1 MSAPRDPT
9 GPNRHPLDSRAAH
22 RKRGRVE
29 PDWILAVVLIGG
41 LVIMLTAIGTTSSRE
56 SADLIGPRATVGMT
70 PTDRGIMFR
79 FDPCSPQKVEVLSLR
94 TVEPE
99 NLLWEAIADEPQ
111 ERYVFVI
118 GQAPTTFVETVTLPD
133 QLPRGALL
141 EAAVETDEGIH
152 SVQFF
157 FADLLPDL
165 LHYAGTDYPDEAIG
179 RVIDEASSCQG
190 GATTSTSG
198 RRILMS
204 VGFFIAAAAGA
215 GLLSRRLVS
224 SDL

>member
-1 MSAPRDPT
+1 MSAPRDPY
-9 GPNRHPLDSRAAH
+9 RQPLESRVAH

-29 PDWILAVVLIGG
+29 ISPDWIFAIVLIIG
-41 LVIMLTAIGTTSSRE
+41 LVIMLTAIGTRSSRDN
-56 SADLIGPRATVGMT
+56 ADLAGSRAAVGMT

-79 FDPCSPQKVEVLSLR
+79 FDPCSPEKVAGLSLR

-99 NLLWEAIADEPQ
+99 NLLWEATADEPQ

-118 GQAPTTFVETVTLPD
+118 GQAPTTFVETVALPD

-141 EAAVETDEGIH
+141 EAAVETEEAIH

-165 LHYAGTDYPDEAIG
+165 WHYAGIDYPNDGIG
-179 RVIDEASSCQG
+179 EVIDEASSCQG
-190 GATTSTSG
+190 AVATSTSG
-198 RRILMS
+198 RRVLMI